1 MSGRQASARKPTN
14 AAAKELPAHYAVPK
28 ADGDGAV
35 QAWIDLLPDWQ
46 SARARRVDAVVTRQV
61 PNVHKAV
68 KWHGAWYG
76 VPGVDV
82 PEIETRPNVIS
93 WFDIEDPDGNE
104 MRWYQVLTSDT
115 QVTGERQQP

>member
-1 MSGRQASARKPTN
+1 M
-14 AAAKELPAHYAVPK
+14 PK
-28 ADGDGAV
+28 AEGDGAV

-46 SARARRVDAVVTRQV
+46 TAHARRVDAVLTRQV